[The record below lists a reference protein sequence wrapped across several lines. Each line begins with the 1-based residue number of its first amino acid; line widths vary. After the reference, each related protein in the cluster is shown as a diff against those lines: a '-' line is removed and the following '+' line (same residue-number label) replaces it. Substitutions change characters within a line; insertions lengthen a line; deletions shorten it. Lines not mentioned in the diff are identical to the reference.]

1 MHVQGVRVLSLAP
14 APTFA
19 LFAAAATF
27 AAAPFAA
34 ATIAV
39 AAVAAQPAT
48 GV

>member
-1 MHVQGVRVLSLAP
+1 MQVQGVRVLSLAP
-14 APTFA
+14 GTTFA